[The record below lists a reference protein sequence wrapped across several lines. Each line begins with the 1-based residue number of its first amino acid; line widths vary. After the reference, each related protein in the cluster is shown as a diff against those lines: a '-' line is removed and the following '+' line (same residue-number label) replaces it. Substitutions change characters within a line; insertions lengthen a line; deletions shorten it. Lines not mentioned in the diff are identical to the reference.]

1 MAKMRAATVTTDG
14 AMLAKAASAAAFL
27 RALAH
32 EHRLAI
38 LCILEAGPH
47 RVGDISQALDL
58 TQPKVSQHLMRLRAE
73 GLVATERDGTSIYY
87 RIASKP
93 ALEIAGVLKKAF
105 CPPSRGRKHSKQ
117 GQ

>member
-1 MAKMRAATVTTDG
+1 MAK
-14 AMLAKAASAAAFL
+14 ASVAAAFL

-38 LCILEAGPH
+38 LCCLEDGP
-47 RVGDISQALDL
+47 RKVGDMTLLLGMA
-58 TQPKVSQHLMRLRAE
+58 QPKVSQHLMRLRAE
-73 GLVATERDGTSIYY
+73 GLVATERDGTSVYY

-105 CPPSRGRKHSKQ
+105 CPPERARKHVNR
-117 GQ
+117 G